1 MKFEFSAGGIV
12 YKQENDGFSFALILD
27 SYNKWTF
34 PKGKI
39 EKKEKPEIAALR
51 EVSEELGIKEELK
64 AVELIDK
71 IDYWFRKDG
80 DLIHKFVYFYLMEAP
95 KETNLSYQKEEIND
109 AQWINPQEVIKIL
122 GYRKDDL
129 PLFKKALTT
138 LKKRPE

>member
-12 YKQENDGFSFALILD
+12 YKKENNHLEFALILD

-51 EVSEELGIKEELK
+51 EVSEELGIDKDLK
-64 AVELIDK
+64 IIELIDK
-71 IDYWFRKDG
+71 IDYWYKKDG

-95 KETNLSYQKEEIND
+95 ADANLSYQKEEIND
-109 AQWINPQEVIKIL
+109 AQWIEAKEVLKIL
-122 GYRKDDL
+122 GYQKADL
-129 PLFKKALTT
+129 PLFKKT
-138 LKKRPE
+138 LAILNN

>member
-12 YKQENDGFSFALILD
+12 YKQENDEFLFALILD

-39 EKKEKPEIAALR
+39 EKKEKPEMAALR
-51 EVSEELGIKEELK
+51 EVGEELGIEDKLK
-64 AVELIDK
+64 VIKLVDK
-71 IDYWFRKDG
+71 IDYWFKKDG
-80 DLIHKFVYFYLMEAP
+80 ELIHKFVYFYLMEAS

-109 AQWINPQEVIKIL
+109 AQWIGEKEVIKLL

-129 PLFKKALTT
+129 PLFKKALAT
-138 LKKRPE
+138 LKKHPS